1 MTLILASKS
10 ASRKAMLEGAGIAF
24 DAVAADLDERGLEA
38 AMEDALAEE
47 IAQALSAAKAAAVS
61 AAHPG
66 RLVLGSDSLVEVD
79 GKRFDKPAS
88 REDAADHLRFFSG
101 KTMRLHS
108 AAALILDGRTLWV
121 GHDMAALTVREL
133 SEAFIE
139 AYLDAEW
146 PEVGGCVGVFRIEG
160 RGAHLFETIRG
171 DQFSVL
177 GMPLL
182 QVLAALRD
190 HAESAEGLL
199 Q

>member
-24 DAVAADLDERGLEA
+24 EPVAADLDERTLEA
-38 AMEDALAEE
+38 AMEGAPAKE

-61 AAHPG
+61 ADHPG
-66 RLVLGSDSLVEVD
+66 HLVLGSDSLVEVE

-88 REDAADHLRFFSG
+88 REDAAEHLRFFSG

-108 AAALILDGRTLWV
+108 AAALMRDGRTLWV

-133 SEAFIE
+133 SDAFIE

-146 PEVGGCVGVFRIEG
+146 PEVGACVGVFRIEG
-160 RGAHLFETIRG
+160 RGAHLFEMIRG

-177 GMPLL
+177 GMPML
-182 QVLAALRD
+182 QVLSALRD

>member
-10 ASRKAMLEGAGIAF
+10 ASRKAMLEGARIAF
-24 DAVAADLDERGLEA
+24 EAVAADLDERALEA
-38 AMEDALAEE
+38 AMEDVPAEE

-61 AAHPG
+61 ADHPG
-66 RLVLGSDSLVEVD
+66 RLVLGSDSLVEVE

-88 REDAADHLRFFSG
+88 REDAAAHLRFFSG

-108 AAALILDGRTLWV
+108 AAALIRDGRTQWV

-133 SEAFIE
+133 SDAFIE

-146 PEVGGCVGVFRIEG
+146 PDVGACVGVFRIEG
-160 RGAHLFETIRG
+160 RGAHLFETVRG

-182 QVLAALRD
+182 QVLSALRD
-190 HAESAEGLL
+190 HAKSAEGLL